1 MLEFIF
7 SSPFVFIGTVILLY
21 VLGEVVVEII
31 KSLKK

>member
-7 SSPFVFIGTVILLY
+7 SSPFIFIGTVILLY

>member
-7 SSPFVFIGTVILLY
+7 SSLFIFIGTVILLF